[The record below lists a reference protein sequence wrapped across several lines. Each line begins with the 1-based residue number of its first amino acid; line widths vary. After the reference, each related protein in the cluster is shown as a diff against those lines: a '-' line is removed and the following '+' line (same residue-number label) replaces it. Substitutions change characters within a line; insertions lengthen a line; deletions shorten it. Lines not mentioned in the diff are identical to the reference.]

1 MTLGTLCCRALPALP
16 VMPAAP
22 LKAHVITFVCRS
34 SSIAARRRHHL
45 PAETDPAVHDSC
57 GVDQQWSSC
66 GLSYASL
73 PESRAILLDGP
84 PPATTQRRIA
94 KVLDQA
100 ELAWFDAL
108 AATTIAE

>member
-1 MTLGTLCCRALPALP
+1 
-16 VMPAAP
+16 
-22 LKAHVITFVCRS
+22 
-34 SSIAARRRHHL
+34 
-45 PAETDPAVHDSC
+45 
-57 GVDQQWSSC
+57 VDQQWSSC

-108 AATTIAE
+108 AATTIAELIENASDASLTARRWLGARARLGLAPAT